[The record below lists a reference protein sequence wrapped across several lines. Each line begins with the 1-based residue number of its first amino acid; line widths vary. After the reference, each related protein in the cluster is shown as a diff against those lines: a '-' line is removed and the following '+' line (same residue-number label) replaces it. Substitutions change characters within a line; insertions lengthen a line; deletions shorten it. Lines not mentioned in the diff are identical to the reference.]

1 MQLWIDRLPEAGGV
15 RERCLCASIQAVSG
29 RRLIVAVL
37 LLLLLLLLLSI
48 LRGGG
53 PACTAACTLAGRNCS
68 GNAILRDSTNS
79 LAAISEEYGSAPFI
93 RRGYGVCRWES
104 WQRAG
109 NTAPP
114 RRAPD

>member
-1 MQLWIDRLPEAGGV
+1 MQLWIDLLPEAGGV

-68 GNAILRDSTNS
+68 GNAILRDSTSS

-93 RRGYGVCRWES
+93 RRAGTVSAAG
-104 WQRAG
+104 RAG
-109 NTAPP
+109 SAREHSPP
-114 RRAPD
+114 SPRS